1 MICNSN
7 STSSMEVSVKRY
19 LENWKDE
26 RNSAKLYSF
35 LAENEK
41 DTRLKEVY
49 SRLSATEIR
58 HADRWERLIKEK
70 GGIVPP
76 FKPTWRTNTLCWL
89 AKHFGVEIVLPT
101 VVGIE
106 DTGTNNYKDQPE
118 AADFIAEERSHSN
131 LLKQISKT
139 GTGKGLEGGIIAKLE
154 GRHRSAGG
162 NALRAA
168 VLGASDGLL
177 SNFNLIMGVA
187 GAAVNN
193 KMIMLTGFAGLLAGA
208 ISMALGEWISV
219 QSSRELYLQQIETE
233 RFEIENAPEEELEE
247 LALIY
252 QARGLDE
259 DSSHLLA
266 SRLMA
271 NPETALDALVR
282 DELGINP
289 EELGGSAWEA
299 AFTSFVLFA
308 LGAIIPLVPFLFTS
322 GYLAIGLSAVCS
334 AVGLFLLGAA
344 ITLFTN
350 KPIFYSGMRQV
361 MFGFIAAAA
370 VFLVGHLIG
379 VQLGN

>member
-1 MICNSN
+1 M
-7 STSSMEVSVKRY
+7 
-19 LENWKDE
+19 
-26 RNSAKLYSF
+26 
-35 LAENEK
+35 
-41 DTRLKEVY
+41 
-49 SRLSATEIR
+49 
-58 HADRWERLIKEK
+58 
-70 GGIVPP
+70 
-76 FKPTWRTNTLCWL
+76 
-89 AKHFGVEIVLPT
+89 VLPT

-106 DTGTNNYKDQPE
+106 DNGTNSYISQPE
-118 AADFIAEERSHSN
+118 ASDFVAEEHAHST
-131 LLKQISKT
+131 LLKQISNT

-154 GRHRSAGG
+154 GRHKSSGG

-193 KMIMLTGFAGLLAGA
+193 KIIMLTGFAGLLAGA

-233 RFEIENAPEEELEE
+233 RYEVETAPEEETEE

-259 DSSHLLA
+259 ESSKLLA
-266 SRLMA
+266 TRLMA

-289 EELGGSAWEA
+289 DELGGSAWEA

-308 LGAIIPLVPFLFTS
+308 IGAIIPLVPFLFTS
-322 GYLAIGLSAVCS
+322 GYLAIGLSAAAS
-334 AVGLFLLGAA
+334 AVGLFALGAA

-361 MFGFIAAAA
+361 MFGFIAAGA
-370 VFLVGHLIG
+370 VFLIGHLIG
-379 VQLGN
+379 VHIAN

>member
-1 MICNSN
+1 ME
-7 STSSMEVSVKRY
+7 TSIKRY

-41 DTRLKEVY
+41 DSRLQEVY
-49 SRLSATEIR
+49 SRLSITEVR

-70 GGIVPP
+70 GGKIPE

-118 AADFIAEERSHSN
+118 ATDFIAEERSHSN

-139 GTGKGLEGGIIAKLE
+139 GKGKGLEGGIIAKLE

-187 GAAVNN
+187 GAAVGN
-193 KMIMLTGFAGLLAGA
+193 KIIMLTGFAGLLAGA

-247 LALIY
+247 LSLIY

-259 DSSHLLA
+259 DSSRLLA
-266 SRLMA
+266 TRLMA
-271 NPETALDALVR
+271 NPDTALDALVR

-289 EELGGSAWEA
+289 DELGGSAWEA
-299 AFTSFVLFA
+299 AITSFVLFA
-308 LGAIIPLVPFLFTS
+308 VGAIIPLIPFIFTS
-322 GYLAIGLSAVCS
+322 GYLAIGLSAGCS
-334 AVGLFLLGAA
+334 AIGLFLLGAA

-361 MFGFIAAAA
+361 MFGFIAAGA

-379 VQLGN
+379 VQLVN

>member
-1 MICNSN
+1 
-7 STSSMEVSVKRY
+7 MEVSVKRY
-19 LENWKDE
+19 LENWEDE

-49 SRLSATEIR
+49 SRLAATEIR

-76 FKPTWRTNTLCWL
+76 FKPTWRTNALCWL

-139 GTGKGLEGGIIAKLE
+139 GKGQGLEGGIIAKLE

-193 KMIMLTGFAGLLAGA
+193 KIIMLTGFAGLLAGA

-271 NPETALDALVR
+271 NPDTALDALVR

-322 GYLAIGLSAVCS
+322 GYLAIGLSAACS
-334 AVGLFLLGAA
+334 AVGLFMLGAA

>member
-1 MICNSN
+1 
-7 STSSMEVSVKRY
+7 MEKSIKRY
-19 LENWKDE
+19 LANWNDE
-26 RNSAKLYSF
+26 KNSAQLYNF
-35 LAENEK
+35 LADNEK
-41 DTRLKEVY
+41 DPRLKEVY

-58 HADRWERLIKEK
+58 HADRWDRLIKEM
-70 GGIVPP
+70 GGTVPP
-76 FKPTWRTNTLCWL
+76 FKATWRTNTLCWL

-106 DTGTNNYKDQPE
+106 DTGTNSYKDQPE
-118 AADFIAEERSHSN
+118 AKDFVAEERSHSN
-131 LLKQISKT
+131 LLKQISRSSGK
-139 GTGKGLEGGIIAKLE
+139 GKGLEGGIIAKLE

-187 GAAVNN
+187 GAAVGN
-193 KMIMLTGFAGLLAGA
+193 KIIMLTGFAGLLAGA

-247 LALIY
+247 LSLIY

-259 DSSHLLA
+259 DSSKLLA
-266 SRLMA
+266 TRLMA
-271 NPETALDALVR
+271 NPDTALDALVR

-289 EELGGSAWEA
+289 DELGGSAWEA
-299 AFTSFVLFA
+299 AITSFVLFA
-308 LGAIIPLVPFLFTS
+308 VGAIIPLIPFLFTN
-322 GYLAIGLSAVCS
+322 GYLAIGLSAGCS
-334 AVGLFLLGAA
+334 AIGLFLLGAA

-361 MFGFIAAAA
+361 MFGFIAAGA

-379 VQLGN
+379 VHLVS